1 MHALAQVGLADWWD
15 HTPAELSGGQQ
26 QRVAIARAIVTS
38 PQVLLADEPTGNLDT
53 ARSLEIMELLTRFNR
68 PGITILMVTHE
79 AEMAAYAHTVAHV
92 RDGLV
97 DAGRGRPAMS
107 MLGPTLVLA
116 LREIRRHLLRSFLT
130 VLGIVI
136 GVAAVVTMVTLGNGA
151 TAAVREQISGLGVNI
166 LQIRP
171 GQGFG
176 RGGGGPA
183 PADFDMDDVA
193 AIRDQVAGVV
203 VVAPLSQSSGT
214 AVRNAAN
221 WSTTVNGTTSD
232 YFTAQQWNTASGRTF
247 TAAEEQAGKAV
258 CVIGATVQRNLFRS
272 RGPAGPAFPPARP
285 VVRGDRH
292 AGDARPGRIR
302 QRPGRRRADADQD
315 RAAAHDRQPQRAT
328 DDGEGG
334 SGLRHRD
341 RHRLDPVAAARA
353 PQHPRR
359 EAGRLQHLRHGA
371 DLADAAGHDAHPDV
385 RCSVQWPR

>member
-1 MHALAQVGLADWWD
+1 
-15 HTPAELSGGQQ
+15 
-26 QRVAIARAIVTS
+26 
-38 PQVLLADEPTGNLDT
+38 
-53 ARSLEIMELLTRFNR
+53 
-68 PGITILMVTHE
+68 
-79 AEMAAYAHTVAHV
+79 
-92 RDGLV
+92 
-97 DAGRGRPAMS
+97 MS

-232 YFTAQQWNTASGRTF
+232 YFTAQQWDTVSRTHVHAGRRAGRQGRVRDRCDG
-247 TAAEEQAGKAV
+247 AAQPV
-258 CVIGATVQRNLFRS
+258 PIRR
-272 RGPAGPAFPPARP
+272 PARETLPPARP

-292 AGDARPGRIR
+292 AGEARPGR
-302 QRPGRRRADADQD
+302 AS
-315 RAAAHDRQPQRAT
+315 AT
-328 DDGEGG
+328 TRTT
-334 SGLRHRD
+334 S
-341 RHRLDPVAAARA
+341 
-353 PQHPRR
+353 
-359 EAGRLQHLRHGA
+359 
-371 DLADAAGHDAHPDV
+371 
-385 RCSVQWPR
+385 C